1 MKTMYTPSSSV
12 TIPRS
17 VHSPYS
23 VVYTRRK
30 TLVTSPDKSKFYR
43 YGCSTI
49 PGDRQYLLLANK
61 PEMKKTLDYISVP
74 PGVGKTKWAIDYILD
89 NSKAK
94 KEILIYCAPT
104 TILLKQVFMDVKR
117 KFKISGNA
125 KLNISFRGV
134 QEDNDLSPY
143 MGFKDM
149 SEIRPMT
156 YYASVLLDRM
166 GKGSC
171 LFLTHAT
178 FLAMKD
184 VFSKGRYHVIFDE
197 AAEMQISP
205 DRMQIDQKSV
215 TLLNN
220 MVSFEL
226 FPMLDVEPTYKFSQ
240 DVVDRDYKPYFR
252 LRCLDDANKYSGTY
266 KNFADIT
273 KNQKL
278 ADLIEKAS
286 DDQFS
291 VFVREER
298 AKEKNTYYFFDFITP
313 SGVFHDFGKVTLLS
327 AFFEESLMFQILKQ
341 TYKLRNVNHLVDE
354 RREKS
359 IYEGYKN
366 LEIAYLFDINR
377 PLSKSFLENAVF
389 VKDGKEKLY
398 LSFLKKY
405 VPLICDEML
414 LDEKDATKVLIDH
427 LTKEPNSRILKLM
440 QRKLKEKDFD
450 CFDSMSTKLKAPANA
465 IQRMVRKDLKRRT
478 NDEDFLVADKPL
490 IIANLGKSIQNKF
503 GNSQYVDLLFPIHK
517 DFEWL
522 RTKSHGLNS
531 FSKRNVFVSMAAL
544 NMQPHVLSFYNFLIP
559 DFDTSIMSTHT
570 ILQGVT
576 RTRIRK
582 IGNDKK
588 VLLYVFSKK
597 EAEALHRAFRQKPT
611 ITKLEATLNNFYMG
625 VKQYYIPEEVKA
637 ERAKKS
643 KIKARANSK
652 IKSKEINSNYRK
664 DPEYAQFKATY
675 DKTSYAY
682 KKLDPEST
690 QAKKLRKEL
699 DSLNSKLKQ
708 RRAELKMRNTE

>member
-1 MKTMYTPSSSV
+1 MKTLYVPNSKIY
-12 TIPRS
+12 IPRS

-23 VVYTRRK
+23 VTYSRRK
-30 TLVTSPDKSKFYR
+30 ATIASADGSNFLK
-43 YGCSTI
+43 YGCSTT
-49 PGDRQYLLLANK
+49 PGDRQYLLLNNV
-61 PEMKKTLDYISVP
+61 PTEKKTLDYISVP
-74 PGVGKTKWAIDYILD
+74 PGVGKTKWAIDYITS
-89 NSKAK
+89 NSTTK
-94 KEILIYCAPT
+94 KEIVIYCAPT
-104 TILLKQVFMDVKR
+104 TILLRQVFLEVKR
-117 KFKISGNA
+117 KFKVSEA
-125 KLNISFRGV
+125 SKLNITFRGV
-134 QEDNDLSPY
+134 QDDPELSKY

-149 SEIRPMT
+149 SDIRPMT
-156 YYASVLLDRM
+156 YYASVLMENMSR
-166 GKGSC
+166 GSC

-178 FLAMKD
+178 FLSIKD
-184 VFSKGRYHVIFDE
+184 YLRKTRYHVIFDE

-215 TLLNN
+215 VLLNN
-220 MVSFEL
+220 MAAFEL
-226 FPMLDVEPTYKFSQ
+226 FPMPEVKLTSKINQ
-240 DVVDRDYKPYFR
+240 AIIDRDCKPYYR
-252 LRCLDDANKYSGTY
+252 LRCLDDSARYSGTY

-278 ADLIEKAS
+278 ADLMEKAS

-298 AKEKNTYYFFDFITP
+298 AAAKNTYYFFDFVTP
-313 SGVFHDFGKVTLLS
+313 NGVFHNFGKVTLLS

-354 RREKS
+354 RREKA

-366 LEIAYLFDINR
+366 LEIVYIFDINR
-377 PLSKSFLENAVF
+377 PLSKNFLENAVY
-389 VKDGKEKLY
+389 VKKGKEKEY
-398 LSFLKKY
+398 LAFLEKY
-405 VPLICDEML
+405 VPLICEEML
-414 LDEKDATKVLIDH
+414 LDEKDATKVLVDH
-427 LTKEPNSRILKLM
+427 ITKEPNSRILKLM

-450 CFDSMSTKLKAPANA
+450 CFDAVSTKLKSPANA
-465 IQRMVRKDLKRRT
+465 IQRMVRKDLKKRT
-478 NDEDFLVADKPL
+478 EKTDFTVVDKPL
-490 IIANLGKSIQNKF
+490 IIANLGKAIQNKF

-559 DFDTSIMSTHT
+559 NFDTSIMSTHI

-588 VLLYVFSKK
+588 VMLYVFSKK
-597 EAEALHRAFRQKPT
+597 EAEALGRAFKQQPK
-611 ITKLEATLNNFYMG
+611 ITSLKGNLDSFYLSA
-625 VKQYYIPEEVKA
+625 KQYYLSEEVKA
-637 ERAKKS
+637 ERSKKAK
-643 KIKARANSK
+643 ANTK
-652 IKSKEINSNYRK
+652 IKSKEINREYRK
-664 DPEYAQFKATY
+664 DPEYAKVKATY

-682 KKLDPEST
+682 KKLDADSS

-699 DSLNSKLKQ
+699 DALNAQLKQ
-708 RRAELKMRNTE
+708 RRTELKSRD